1 MVFRLEDYILHY
13 RKPQVETFLK
23 TLFSRFKILSV
34 GYGLRELELLEYLI
48 GRNSDPGDELSH
60 HYLMP
65 LYQGEENILEFEQ
78 AYFSRLGIQVT
89 AYDKTEAGF
98 SQLYHVVES
107 WQREINRVTSSL
119 ANTFELIEQAVGQY
133 DETTADSLFQ
143 IIKNDKAY
151 EDQFFRLVSSP
162 DWLIPLEERS
172 YFDPSQNPAPV
183 EVKDNPGFVLTPR
196 WNVLV
201 TCPHVPD

>member
-1 MVFRLEDYILHY
+1 MFRLEDYILHY

-48 GRNSDPGDELSH
+48 GRNSDPGGELSH

-89 AYDKTEAGF
+89 AY
-98 SQLYHVVES
+98 
-107 WQREINRVTSSL
+107 
-119 ANTFELIEQAVGQY
+119 
-133 DETTADSLFQ
+133 
-143 IIKNDKAY
+143 
-151 EDQFFRLVSSP
+151 
-162 DWLIPLEERS
+162 
-172 YFDPSQNPAPV
+172 
-183 EVKDNPGFVLTPR
+183 
-196 WNVLV
+196 
-201 TCPHVPD
+201 